1 MPGLRDTGPQEPVV
15 TLKVGDRLT
24 DFMVDT
30 GAGLSVV
37 TEPMAPRS
45 KKAIAIT
52 GISGKE
58 MIKQFCKPRKCQMAE
73 EGTK

>member
-1 MPGLRDTGPQEPVV
+1 MLGLRDTGPQEPMI
-15 TLKVGDRLT
+15 TLKVGDQLT

-37 TEPMAPRS
+37 TEPTAPLS
-45 KKAIAIT
+45 KKATAIT

-58 MIKQFCKPRKCQMAE
+58 MIEQFCKP
-73 EGTK
+73 